1 MNSGRDPENRRM
13 YMNNTGKIIITLL
26 VLVYVLSPNDLAPGP
41 IDDIL
46 IMMLGH
52 ALKHKKEKSL

>member
-1 MNSGRDPENRRM
+1 
-13 YMNNTGKIIITLL
+13 MNNTGKIIIALL

-46 IMMLGH
+46 VMLLGH
-52 ALKHKKEKSL
+52 ALKHRTEKSL